1 MTQQFPAGTP
11 DCEQRTIQAPSELD
25 RGAGDSEGVFIEPD
39 LAETLSG
46 IDPHFW
52 AVIPAG
58 GSGTR
63 LWPVSR
69 SRCPKFLLS
78 LIGDR
83 RSLLQQTADRLRLV
97 CEPRQTLVVC
107 GPDHA
112 MAVQEQLPELHL
124 NQIVVEPS
132 PRGTCAAI
140 ALAAAIIER
149 SDPHAV
155 MGSFAADHAVSDL
168 AAFAAAVRAAT
179 DAAADGWLVSLGCLP
194 TRPETG
200 YGYIEVSDRIVHDR
214 ERPQAQR
221 VDRFVEKPDLAT
233 AEGFLASGNY
243 LWNTG
248 MFVWR
253 VDTFMHALRAYQPVI
268 ASGIASI
275 VEATDIERAAEAL
288 RCVWPQ
294 LPEISVDNGIMER
307 SDRIAVVPVDMGW
320 SDIGDWH
327 GLGALL
333 THDESGNCTR
343 GDTINVG
350 SSNSVVWSDTTR
362 VISIVGLDNVVVVD
376 TADALLVADRA
387 HVQQVRTT
395 VSRLKE
401 TNRIDLC

>member
-1 MTQQFPAGTP
+1 MTQRFPADIFEADRIPGTP
-11 DCEQRTIQAPSELD
+11 EILAADSAASPDQLN
-25 RGAGDSEGVFIEPD
+25 GLAGG
-39 LAETLSG
+39 LG
-46 IDPHFW
+46 NIDPHFW

-78 LIGDR
+78 LVGDR

-97 CEPRQTLVVC
+97 CAPEHTLVVC
-107 GPDHA
+107 GPAHA
-112 MAVQEQLPELHL
+112 TAVHGQLSELDAS
-124 NQIVVEPS
+124 QIVIEPM

-140 ALAAAIIER
+140 AFAAALIER

-155 MGSFAADHAVSDL
+155 MGSFAADHAVGDL
-168 AAFAAAVRAAT
+168 AAFAAAVRTAI

-200 YGYIEVSDRIVHDR
+200 YGYIEVSERAVR
-214 ERPQAQR
+214 ESGSGRALM
-221 VDRFVEKPDLAT
+221 VNRFVEKPDLET
-233 AEGFLASGNY
+233 AQAFLASNSY

-253 VDTFMHALRAYQPVI
+253 VDAFMRALRIYQPDIAAGITAIVDAIGTGQEVDALRA
-268 ASGIASI
+268 
-275 VEATDIERAAEAL
+275 
-288 RCVWPQ
+288 VWPL

-327 GLGALL
+327 GLSALL
-333 THDESGNCTR
+333 SHDELGNCTR

-350 SSNSVVWSDTTR
+350 SSNSVVWSDTSR

-376 TADALLVADRA
+376 TEDALLVADRA